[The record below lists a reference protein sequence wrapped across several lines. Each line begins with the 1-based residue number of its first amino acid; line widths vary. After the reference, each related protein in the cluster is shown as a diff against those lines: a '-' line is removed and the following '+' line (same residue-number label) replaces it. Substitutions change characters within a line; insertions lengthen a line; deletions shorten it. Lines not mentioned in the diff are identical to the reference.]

1 MSDSEFVFTKPAW
14 KVVQDK
20 KVYETPIFNLH
31 QKKMTPSG
39 PEKAGTFYILDAP
52 EWINVIALT
61 PERKIILVEQFRF
74 GIEKCTLE
82 IPSGMVDP
90 GETPI
95 ESAKRELAEET
106 GYTAAK
112 WTKLGEVSSNPAIM
126 TNFTHL
132 YLAEECIKSEEQ
144 NTGEHEDILVHTM
157 PLDEFLDL
165 VKSGDIHH
173 AIVLSAVSQ
182 FLLHRK

>member
-1 MSDSEFVFTKPAW
+1 MSDSEFIFTKPAW

-39 PEKAGTFYILDAP
+39 PKEAGTFYILDTP

-61 PERKIILVEQFRF
+61 PDREIILVEQFRF

-82 IPSGMVDP
+82 IPGGMVDP

-95 ESAKRELAEET
+95 ESAIRELAEET
-106 GYTAAK
+106 GYTTGK

-132 YLAEECIKSEEQ
+132 YLAEDCIKSEEQ
-144 NTGEHEDILVHTM
+144 HTGEHEDIRVHKM
-157 PLDEFLDL
+157 PVDDFLDL
-165 VKSGDIHH
+165 VKSGVIHH

-182 FLLHRK
+182 YLLKDK

>member
-1 MSDSEFVFTKPAW
+1 MSDSEFTFTKPAW
-14 KVVQDK
+14 KVTQDK

-31 QKKMTPSG
+31 QKIMTPSG
-39 PEKAGTFYILDAP
+39 PQKAGTFYILDAP

-61 PERKIILVEQFRF
+61 PDRDIILVEQFRY

-82 IPSGMVDP
+82 IPGGMVDP
-90 GETPI
+90 GETPL
-95 ESAKRELAEET
+95 ESAMRELAEET
-106 GYTAAK
+106 GFTSQK

-132 YLAEECIKSEEQ
+132 YLAEECIQSEAQ
-144 NTGEHEDILVHTM
+144 NTGEHEDILVHTI
-157 PLDEFLDL
+157 PVDEFLQL
-165 VKSGDIHH
+165 VKSGVIHH

-182 FLLHRK
+182 LLLKGK